1 VPDRPGPWFALLVV
15 CCAAFVWRT
24 SASLPLVVASH
35 FGASGAANGSMSR
48 DLYVRFMLAIVIGAP
63 VLLVVVSH
71 LATGGSGARINL
83 PNRDYWL
90 APERREQT
98 ISYLRTHL
106 TRFSAVLAVFL
117 CYVHWLLVR
126 ANQVQPA
133 QLSNRAMWAGLGAL
147 LVFALIWTRRLVRRF
162 SNRGRGG

>member
-1 VPDRPGPWFALLVV
+1 MLDRPGPWFALLLVG
-15 CCAAFVWRT
+15 CAAFVWLT

-35 FGASGAANGSMSR
+35 FGASGAANGSMPR

-63 VLLVVVSH
+63 VLLVAVTYFAMGRSD
-71 LATGGSGARINL
+71 ARINL

-98 ISYLRTHL
+98 IAYLRAHL
-106 TRFSAVLAVFL
+106 TRFSAVLIVFL
-117 CYVHWLLVR
+117 CYVHWLVVR

-133 QLSNRAMWAGLGAL
+133 QLSNRAMVAGLAAFL
-147 LVFALIWTRRLVRRF
+147 IFVLIWTRLLVRHF
-162 SNRGRGG
+162 SNRGGGG